1 MRNIMTFHPEWG
13 CLAPAPSFM
22 RTVRTVLVATAV
34 GATAGS
40 GVVFAFVNHSA
51 GDQRSVSER
60 TLVRLIPVAP
70 TSASVAQTAQLSP
83 QTTDQSE
90 ARQVLRDDG
99 HVKDPTTNELN
110 AGSPASPTSVAASDE
125 VRMATTGG
133 DSAKAAVAPPPTVQ
147 ARQKRIAQGTRHKDV
162 LSSARQPQHSLP
174 ARNEPNAFQRLLA
187 GLTAAI
193 GHVWPV
199 ATLSA
204 NPTSRPHGNSASAA
218 TT

>member
-1 MRNIMTFHPEWG
+1 MRNVVAFHPEWG
-13 CLAPAPSFM
+13 CLAPAPSFL

-34 GATAGS
+34 GATAGG

-51 GDQRSVSER
+51 GDQRSVAER
-60 TLVRLIPVAP
+60 TLVRLIPAAP
-70 TSASVAQTAQLSP
+70 NSVSAAQNAQLSP
-83 QTTDQSE
+83 QTSDKSE

-99 HVKDPTTNELN
+99 RVKDPTTKELN
-110 AGSPASPTSVAASDE
+110 AGFPASPISVAASDE
-125 VRMATTGG
+125 VRMATGG
-133 DSAKAAVAPPPTVQ
+133 DAAKAAVAPSSTVQ
-147 ARQKRIAQGTRHKDV
+147 ARQKRIAQAARHKDV
-162 LSSARQPQHSLP
+162 LSSSRQPQHSLP
-174 ARNEPNAFQRLLA
+174 TRNEPNAFQRLLA

-199 ATLSA
+199 ATSGA